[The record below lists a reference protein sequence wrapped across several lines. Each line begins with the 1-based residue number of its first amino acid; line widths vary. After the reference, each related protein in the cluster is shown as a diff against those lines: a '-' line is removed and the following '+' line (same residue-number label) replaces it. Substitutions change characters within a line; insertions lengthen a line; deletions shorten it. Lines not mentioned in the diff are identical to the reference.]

1 MTGTA
6 ASTRL
11 PPGRR
16 SACFRS
22 AVALLA
28 VALIV
33 AACGSPPRVERMR
46 DYHIVRSGETLFTI
60 AWRYGKDYRALA
72 RWNDLGDGSLIYPG
86 QLIKLYPPPGGAS
99 ARRQPREA
107 ADQRSAATRPA
118 PSGLPDVPSDPPPAW
133 AWPASGAVVV
143 GFGERP
149 GTGTGVLIG
158 GKNGQPVR
166 AAAGGRVV
174 YSGSG
179 LIGYGQLIIVKHND
193 TYLSAYGHNAS
204 LLVQEGETVGQGQ
217 RIATMG
223 EGPGREP
230 RLHFEIR
237 QNGKPV
243 DPRAFLPKR

>member
-1 MTGTA
+1 MTGSPA
-6 ASTRL
+6 RTRCRGIR
-11 PPGRR
+11 PAWVR
-16 SACFRS
+16 SA
-22 AVALLA
+22 ALA
-28 VALIV
+28 VAAAIMV
-33 AACGSPPRVERMR
+33 AGCGSAPRVEQAR

-60 AWRYGKDYRALA
+60 AWRYGRDYRDLA

-86 QLIKLYPPPGGAS
+86 QLIKLYPPAGGERAAPRAS
-99 ARRQPREA
+99 PPERREA
-107 ADQRSAATRPA
+107 RAPA
-118 PSGLPDVPSDPPPAW
+118 RELPKLPSQPPPAW
-133 AWPASGAVVV
+133 AWPTAGSVVV
-143 GFGERP
+143 EFGERP

-166 AAAGGRVV
+166 AAAAGRVV

-223 EGPGREP
+223 DGPGREP

-243 DPRAFLPKR
+243 DPRQFLPPR